1 MRQPLS
7 ISILFIAQCIF
18 TLCMLA
24 MAISTASAAERP
36 NILFFFV
43 DDLGKY
49 ASIYAD
55 SDKPSPAS

>member
-1 MRQPLS
+1 MV
-7 ISILFIAQCIF
+7 
-18 TLCMLA
+18 TLCLLA
-24 MAISTASAAERP
+24 LSVSTASAAERP

-49 ASIYAD
+49 AGIYAD